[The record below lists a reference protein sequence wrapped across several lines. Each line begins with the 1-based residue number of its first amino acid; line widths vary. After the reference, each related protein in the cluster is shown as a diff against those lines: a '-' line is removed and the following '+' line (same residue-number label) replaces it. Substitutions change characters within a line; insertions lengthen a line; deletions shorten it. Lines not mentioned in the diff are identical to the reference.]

1 MKSPYKITD
10 IEWDADVEDVKDL
23 PIVTWIE
30 IDASFD
36 EAVNGAAADF
46 LADRYGFRVK
56 SCKIEEVEKPDP
68 RRVFMVEARRTERY
82 VARMNVLANSK
93 EEAERI
99 MERAD
104 RNDSFCDVWNEL
116 QPEVETE
123 YVAVPSPRPGQREG
137 VL

>member
-10 IEWDADVEDVKDL
+10 IEWDADAEDVRDL
-23 PIVTWIE
+23 PTIVRTE
-30 IDASFD
+30 VDASFD

-46 LADRYGFRVK
+46 LADKYGFCVK
-56 SCKIEEVEKPDP
+56 SCRVEKVKKPGT
-68 RRVFMVEARRTERY
+68 RKMFMVEAHRTERY

-99 MERAD
+99 MEQKD
-104 RNDSFCDVWNEL
+104 QDDFFCDVWNEV

-123 YVAVPSPRPGQREG
+123 YVATPSSRPGQGEG